1 MKNSAI
7 ALNFGTF
14 VTKESRTVNCPI
26 YWGLENIQGVLYE
39 VMCYLAI
46 ACIWVLVLSIT
57 VESWLGAVGWR
68 VLVVVVAV
76 VVWRVA
82 AIRAIIVFIIH

>member
-1 MKNSAI
+1 
-7 ALNFGTF
+7 
-14 VTKESRTVNCPI
+14 
-26 YWGLENIQGVLYE
+26 
-39 VMCYLAI
+39 MCYLAI